1 MKPWLACDP
10 LQLKIGAAAVALMGH
25 PVLSHTG
32 LNPMLAT
39 AVLTPPVV
47 TPPLVA
53 PPQVAPPEAAPPSVG
68 SVTPDRESG
77 GAAVMEKAPERVRKP
92 SPRYKVL
99 LHNDPVNSMEY
110 VVTTL
115 RQVVPS
121 LSEQDAIAVMLEAHN
136 TGIGLVI
143 VCDIE
148 PAEFY
153 CETLKAKGLSSTIE
167 PES

>member
-1 MKPWLACDP
+1 MVEMTRSPATCAGQEPGAKP
-10 LQLKIGAAAVALMGH
+10 
-25 PVLSHTG
+25 
-32 LNPMLAT
+32 
-39 AVLTPPVV
+39 
-47 TPPLVA
+47 
-53 PPQVAPPEAAPPSVG
+53 
-68 SVTPDRESG
+68 G

-99 LHNDPVNSMEY
+99 LHNDPVNTRDF
-110 VVTTL
+110 VVMTL

-136 TGIGLVI
+136 TGVGLVI
-143 VCDIE
+143 VCDLE